1 MNEETALDT
10 AHEPLVSGSPAVGFG
25 TVWHRRN
32 SPKVHQF
39 TYPVNQL
46 WLDPDDPE
54 ALCDR
59 HPLWSAS
66 DRRPIRFRRED
77 YFDGGKDHIGTAL
90 QKMVADVVGQ
100 RPDGPI
106 RMLTQPRTWGWM
118 FNPITVYFL
127 WNGDGASDPVGAVL
141 EVTNTP
147 WKERFLYP
155 LGLEASGQKLVA
167 RFSKQLHVSP
177 FLDEDYDYHLSV
189 HQQPSSAASHGP
201 SQIRRL
207 LLDIDVYRAE
217 TPAKTTPSEPVVQT
231 SLNIGLHQPDRQTM
245 RTALY
250 KNLAPTHRV
259 SLGIHW
265 QAAQLAKKR
274 IPFISHPGKRS

>member
-1 MNEETALDT
+1 MIEKTGFDQPY
-10 AHEPLVSGSPAVGFG
+10 EPLVAGPAAVGFG
-25 TVWHRRN
+25 KVWHRRN

-39 TYPVNQL
+39 TYRVNQL

-54 ALCDR
+54 ALCDL

-77 YFDGGKDHIGTAL
+77 YFDGGKGQIGKTL
-90 QKMVADVVGQ
+90 KTMVGDVIGQ
-100 RPDGPI
+100 EPDGPI

-127 WNGDGASDPVGAVL
+127 WNGDGASDPIGAVL

-147 WKERFLYP
+147 WKERFVYP
-155 LGLEASGQKLVA
+155 LGLESSGRELVA

-189 HQQPSSAASHGP
+189 RQQPKANSSAWP
-201 SQIRRL
+201 PQIRRL
-207 LLDIDVYRAE
+207 VLGIDVHPPQQSAI
-217 TPAKTTPSEPVVQT
+217 TNPADPVVQT
-231 SLNIGLHQPDRQTM
+231 SLDIGLYEPDR
-245 RTALY
+245 RTLRAALY

-265 QAAQLAKKR
+265 QAARLAKKR